1 MANFAER
8 LKELRTEAGL
18 KQEELGE
25 KIGVQ
30 RMTINIWENGSNPPS
45 NENLLLLAQLFNTS
59 TLYLRGDIDDRDMVL
74 ADDWEEAKELLRE
87 ADEDLLLGVYRLL
100 SPEMKRF
107 VQSMTRNAL
116 YSEREKEKK
125 QMSQG

>member
-1 MANFAER
+1 
-8 LKELRTEAGL
+8 
-18 KQEELGE
+18 
-25 KIGVQ
+25 
-30 RMTINIWENGSNPPS
+30 MTIYSWENGSNPPS

-74 ADDWEEAKELLRE
+74 TDDWEEAKELLRE

-116 YSEREKEKK
+116 YAEREKEKK
-125 QMSQG
+125 EMSHG